1 MIAANMDVKDME
13 RSELDLLFGAI
24 AVGDRA
30 GVRRRLA
37 ASPDLASRAI
47 DTGASRQ
54 SESPYYLEPIERH
67 VYAGDTA
74 LHIAAAAYRPDIAD
88 DLVRRGADVR
98 ARNRRGA
105 EPLHSASVGQPGSH
119 TWRPEAQASVVEYLL
134 RAGADPNV
142 TDKIGA
148 TALHRAVRTRCAAA
162 VRVLLAFGADP
173 RRPNGSGSTPLHL
186 AVQNTGR
193 GGTGSVDARAQQ
205 AEIVGLLV
213 EHGARPTDT
222 DDRQKTVIES
232 ISAAWLQEVAREQ
245 WGWR

>member
-1 MIAANMDVKDME
+1 MIVANMDVGDME

-74 LHIAAAAYRPDIAD
+74 LHIAAAAYKCHIA
-88 DLVRRGADVR
+88 LALIAAGANVR

-105 EPLHSASVGQPGSH
+105 EPLHYAADGGIARMESGRASGDHYRLDPG
-119 TWRPEAQASVVEYLL
+119 
-134 RAGADPNV
+134 
-142 TDKIGA
+142 
-148 TALHRAVRTRCAAA
+148 RCRSECRRQQRCGAAA
-162 VRVLLAFGADP
+162 P
-173 RRPNGSGSTPLHL
+173 CSTHALR
-186 AVQNTGR
+186 R
-193 GGTGSVDARAQQ
+193 GGEGSSRRWRRCPTQEQEKFDADATSDKEYRSW
-205 AEIVGLLV
+205 
-213 EHGARPTDT
+213 
-222 DDRQKTVIES
+222 RQRL
-232 ISAAWLQEVAREQ
+232 A
-245 WGWR
+245 

>member
-1 MIAANMDVKDME
+1 
-13 RSELDLLFGAI
+13 
-24 AVGDRA
+24 
-30 GVRRRLA
+30 
-37 ASPDLASRAI
+37 
-47 DTGASRQ
+47 
-54 SESPYYLEPIERH
+54 
-67 VYAGDTA
+67 
-74 LHIAAAAYRPDIAD
+74 
-88 DLVRRGADVR
+88 
-98 ARNRRGA
+98 
-105 EPLHSASVGQPGSH
+105 
-119 TWRPEAQASVVEYLL
+119 LL
-134 RAGADPNV
+134 RAGADPNA

-193 GGTGSVDARAQQ
+193 GGTGSIDARAQQ